1 MQSFPPPDLASH
13 IGLILITDEI
23 QAPADFLI
31 HGFLNLR
38 LKDSKQSRCL
48 LLSVSEDIERI
59 RSVASKSSLN
69 ISQNARF
76 KFIDVYSHLEESEAA
91 GGSDAPDTSPRDSQ
105 LRRIFDLVS
114 TELRSAPDSDGKS
127 LVILDDIATLEW
139 LGYSVLELSR
149 LCRALR
155 ALCLKESATFLIRHH
170 VLDRSELDPLSR
182 HLLQLCSYHVEVR
195 PLSSGRSGAV
205 SGELCLHLGPVESKP
220 VYPLITRSAALQYR
234 LTDGGAMFF
243 NRGTSEGVL

>member
-13 IGLILITDEI
+13 VGLLLITDELH
-23 QAPADFLI
+23 APADFLI
-31 HGFLNLR
+31 HKFLNLR
-38 LKDSKQSRCL
+38 LKDSKRSRCL
-48 LLSVSEDIERI
+48 ILSVSEDMERI

-69 ISQNARF
+69 ISQHAGF
-76 KFIDVYSHLEESEAA
+76 KFIDVFAHLESESESSA
-91 GGSDAPDTSPRDSQ
+91 DST
-105 LRRIFDLVS
+105 LKRIFDLVS
-114 TELRSAPDSDGKS
+114 TELRGGENDDGKS

-170 VLDRSELDPLSR
+170 VLNRSEPDPLFR
-182 HLLQLCSYHVEVR
+182 HLLQLCSYHIEVK

-205 SGELCLHLGPVESKP
+205 SGELCLHLGPVESRP
-220 VYPLITRSAALQYR
+220 SCPLITRSAALQYR
-234 LTDGGAMFF
+234 LTDNGAIFF
-243 NRGTSEGVL
+243 NKGTSEGVL